1 MQDHFL
7 FSKSIRSKII
17 PLYQSL
23 TIEQL
28 NKIPDGFRNNLAW
41 HLGHIAVTTEILCYI
56 KTGVQPG
63 KEIPYMD
70 QYKNGSVPG
79 KFIEQAEIDYF
90 LNRLLPSL
98 KAIEADYQKGVFNAV
113 QPYATMTFG
122 VEMKDI
128 ETYFACCSQHDVL
141 HYGNMQAMKKLV

>member
-1 MQDHFL
+1 MQHQFL

-28 NKIPDGFRNNLAW
+28 NKIPNGFRNNLAW
-41 HLGHIAVTTEILCYI
+41 HLGHIVVTNDILCYI
-56 KTGVQPG
+56 KTGVQPE

-70 QYKNGSVPG
+70 QYKNGSVPE
-79 KFIEQAEIDYF
+79 KFIERSEIDYF

-98 KAIEADYQKGVFNAV
+98 EAIEADFQKGIFKEI

-128 ETYFACCSQHDVL
+128 ATYFACCEHHDIL
-141 HYGNMQAMKKLV
+141 HYGNMQAMKKLI